1 MKNNTFEIEYQ
12 QELAIR
18 AAYNAA
24 KEADD
29 TAGME
34 EARAAIHA
42 LWDSINAKGA
52 AYIRIARDYKD
63 ARDRENELLDFNN
76 VIWDKD
82 AEALVECMRENGIKQ
97 FTFSSGWSSAV
108 ETAWLFLQH
117 GCKLEGMIQINGEK
131 NWFGSGEFE
140 QKPAYLFSVC

>member
-117 GCKLEGMIQINGEK
+117 GCKLEGMTQINREE
-131 NWFGSGEFE
+131 NWFGSGEYE
-140 QKPAYLFSVC
+140 KKPAYLFSVR